1 MLPRDAGIPVRPR
14 PPAAEPE
21 VTELPFPNES
31 PRLRPRVLE
40 VSVGPGGVWEFDAR
54 DPSVHVLGGEEADG
68 AQWLLLEVLELEV
81 GAEFLA
87 CCCVDGWGGCWVA
100 LL

>member
-14 PPAAEPE
+14 PPAMELE
-21 VTELPFPNES
+21 VTELPFPKR
-31 PRLRPRVLE
+31 PRLRPRLLE
-40 VSVGPGGVWEFDAR
+40 VSVGPGGVWEFDVRA
-54 DPSVHVLGGEEADG
+54 PSVHVLGGEDANG
-68 AQWLLLEVLELEV
+68 AQWLLVEALELEM

-87 CCCVDGWGGCWVA
+87 CCCADGWGGCWVA